1 MTWWI
6 QCWRKY
12 AVFQGRA
19 PRREYWSYV
28 LVTVLA
34 QIACAFLDAY
44 LGTRHPT
51 ARFGLVGGIYA
62 LIALLPTLAVTIRRL
77 HDTGRSAWYL
87 LIVLIPLLGAVVLL
101 VLLAQRSESG
111 TNSYGVQP
119 PSTP

>member
-19 PRREYWSYV
+19 PRREYWWYV
-28 LVTVLA
+28 LFTVLA
-34 QIACAFLDAY
+34 QLVCAMLDTY

-51 ARFGLVGGIYA
+51 ARFGLVGAIYA
-62 LIALLPTLAVTIRRL
+62 LLALLPTVAVTVRRL

-87 LIVLIPLLGAVVLL
+87 LIGLIPLLGAVVLL
-101 VLLAQRSESG
+101 VFMAQRSESG
-111 TNSYGVQP
+111 TNAYGEQP
-119 PSTP
+119 LSMP